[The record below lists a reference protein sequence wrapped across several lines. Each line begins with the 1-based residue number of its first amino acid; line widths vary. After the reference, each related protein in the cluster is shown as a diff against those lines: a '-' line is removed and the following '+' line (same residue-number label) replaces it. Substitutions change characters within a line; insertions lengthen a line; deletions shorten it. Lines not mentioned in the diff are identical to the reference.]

1 MAIDRSFADN
11 ADLQGLQG
19 DAIVELWTLD
29 LQPIDPAVAPGQRF
43 IYFCNWAVADGQ
55 PVQYG
60 GITYTAIPYKAG
72 GFTYQTEGVPPSPSL
87 TISNVGLE
95 FTGLV
100 NEWNDLIGARLTR
113 RRVLARYLDSG
124 SSPDPN
130 AHWPDEAWFVQQ
142 KESEG
147 KLLVTFKLSTA
158 FDLDGVLLPR
168 RRALRYTCPWV
179 YRGEGCDYS
188 GPPVADI
195 NDNPLTTSAD
205 PLVEAVLTTRAAIP
219 PARADYQ
226 AASSA
231 YGTAQANTA
240 NALSDY
246 NYWVAQVNS
255 FTGTWFYAET
265 EYRVQNPIGPSTA
278 YWREYGGITTVIWH
292 GNNVGASNEHRRG
305 KYRATFDGRTL
316 GYLPG
321 AYYEIQRWAYSTSG
335 YANLVAN
342 RDAALV
348 AYNNAVAAEAAA
360 KAVYDTEK
368 ADYDTA
374 ISNYNTAIT
383 NWQAAGTQ
391 DTNDVCGKRLASCR
405 LRFFDPVSVT
415 YEDLPYG
422 GFPGLTT

>member
-1 MAIDRSFADN
+1 MADDRTFEDN

-19 DAIVELWTLD
+19 DAIIDLWILD
-29 LQPIDPAVAPGQRF
+29 LQPIDPAVPPAERYV
-43 IYFCNWAVADGQ
+43 YFVNWVVADGQ
-55 PVQYG
+55 PVEYA
-60 GITYTAIPYKAG
+60 GIVYTAIPYKAA

-87 TISNVGLE
+87 TISNIGLE
-95 FTGLV
+95 FTALV
-100 NEWNDLIGARLTR
+100 NEWNDLIGAQLTR
-113 RRVLARYLDSG
+113 RRVLAKYLDSG

-130 AHWPDEAWFVQQ
+130 AHWPDETWYIQQ
-142 KESEG
+142 KETEG

-158 FDLDGVLLPR
+158 FDLDGVMLPH

-179 YRGEGCDYS
+179 YRGEGCDYT

-205 PLVEAVLTTRAAIP
+205 PLVQAVLTTRAAIP

-246 NYWVAQVNS
+246 NYWVAQVNN
-255 FTGTWFYAET
+255 FTGTWVYAET
-265 EYRVQNPIGPSTA
+265 DYHLLPISDPSATYWMETA
-278 YWREYGGITTVIWH
+278 FGTVVYWH
-292 GNNVGASNEHRRG
+292 GASVGASNEHRKG
-305 KYRATFDGRTL
+305 KYRTTEGSRS
-316 GYLPG
+316 
-321 AYYEIQRWAYSTSG
+321 YYEVQRWFYNTSG
-335 YANLVAN
+335 YATLVAN

-348 AYNNAVAAEAAA
+348 TYNNAVAAEAAA

-374 ISNYNTAIT
+374 INNYNTAVT

-391 DTNDVCGKRLASCR
+391 DPNDVCGKRLASCR
-405 LRFFDPVSVT
+405 LRFFDPVSLV

-422 GFPGLTT
+422 GFPGLTI